1 MRNGFK
7 MLFVIALMLL
17 AQTRAVPT
25 TANFVGITQNPEVF
39 VAVITSQEKAIA
51 YICDGQNLAQ
61 WYRGTLQA
69 GGLFEARSTTGKTR
83 ITAQINSRSV
93 LGMVS
98 LEGGETLSFRAAEQ
112 VDKAQAVG
120 QVIGQVAGLYRS
132 DDNIDNQRWLGGWI
146 VLPNGEQRGSIFG
159 GGSTRPGRKL
169 ELRANFAGVD
179 LPELGLIQPFRV
191 TSEWLAA
198 LK

>member
-7 MLFVIALMLL
+7 MLFVIFLMLF

-69 GGLFEARSTTGKTR
+69 GGLFEARSTTGTTR

-93 LGMVS
+93 QGMVS
-98 LEGGETLSFRAAEQ
+98 LEAGETLSFRAAEQ
-112 VDKAQAVG
+112 VDTAQAAG
-120 QVIGQVAGLYRS
+120 QAAGLYRS

-191 TSEWLAA
+191 TSEWLAT
-198 LK
+198 LQ